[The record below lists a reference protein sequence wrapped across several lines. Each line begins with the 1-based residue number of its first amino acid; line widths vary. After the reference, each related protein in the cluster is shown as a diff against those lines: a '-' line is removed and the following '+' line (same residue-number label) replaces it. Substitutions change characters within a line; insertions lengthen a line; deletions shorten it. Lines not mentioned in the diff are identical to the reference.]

1 MTGQVKYLSD
11 KALTELRASIAS
23 NLERYKGNGFM
34 DLAESI
40 SWDIKLGIEFDD
52 VLLRTLDNS
61 TPQLISAVD
70 LENSKIVG
78 KALSNLT
85 PAMANEERIWVRL
98 AHVEA
103 FDYAKARW
111 LSGKSDSSLQE
122 EIETHMFA
130 STQTGI
136 RDDHAIS
143 RLWWNYHIAK
153 TCMPNDIDGALNLIL
168 KRADIRSNFVERIWM
183 TSRQGIATSVLKVM
197 RDEPWITGH
206 EKNFREFMKAI
217 NKFGGGIVFE
227 ALGEVETDSFVGD
240 CVKHAQ
246 NMRAA

>member
-1 MTGQVKYLSD
+1 MTGQIKYLSD
-11 KALTELRASIAS
+11 KALLELHTSIAS
-23 NLERYKGNGFM
+23 NLERYKGDGFA
-34 DLAESI
+34 DFAENM

-52 VLLRTLDNS
+52 DLLKTLDNS
-61 TPQLISAVD
+61 TPRLLSAVD

-78 KALSNLT
+78 RALSNLT

-98 AHVEA
+98 SHVEA
-103 FDYAKARW
+103 FDYARARW
-111 LSGKSDSSLQE
+111 LNGWSGETLQE
-122 EIETHMFA
+122 KIEAHMFA
-130 STQTGI
+130 STQTRI

-168 KRADIRSNFVERIWM
+168 KRADIRNNFVERIWM

-206 EKNFREFMKAI
+206 EDNFREFMKAI

-227 ALGEVETDSFVGD
+227 ALDEEETDSFVGD
-240 CVKHAQ
+240 CVKYARK
-246 NMRAA
+246 MRAA